1 MPPQSARAWLL
12 LLALLAAVNV
22 MRFVRLDADF
32 PPGVTTSRT
41 LYTDEGIYS
50 ANGARI
56 GTGQSWYIPRE
67 MNVIIDLPVVP
78 ALQGVAFRIFGPSLV
93 AARGLVAVMSLVLIG
108 AAVGVTAMNVSMTC
122 SALVAIALSLDFLLF
137 SYSRLA
143 IFDVIMTTIMT
154 LAFVLASSFRARY
167 VAIGAVVAGAL
178 LGVAALTKT
187 TALCGLPALAYFCS
201 TRVTDRRR
209 KWQLAGLASTSCALV
224 VLGYNALAWLAY
236 PVDYTHFYWDQALN
250 GRLPLSLPGLAKN
263 LAAAVIDTVRF
274 EPALALIAFV
284 TTAALLKSSERFRAN
299 VLVRT
304 SVLWVLAFFAMLS
317 LSSYQPSRY
326 FVAVVVPLV
335 ILCGAAVEHIGDVL
349 SPRLPV
355 VAARA
360 AIVGGLLAYNAVL
373 IVDYFQHPA
382 YTFQRM
388 AREVADIVNVN
399 ATGQRPGVLLGDMAA
414 SVSLESRVAAISMD
428 YGTGDLAARIARD
441 CPTHFITLQTPSEDE
456 DRALS
461 PYYVVEPV
469 KKWDVFENYYE
480 HRQVRLSRLRPRA
493 GRLPSCPASP

>member
-1 MPPQSARAWLL
+1 MPPKPARAWLL

-22 MRFVRLDADF
+22 VRFVRLDADF

-41 LYTDEGIYS
+41 LYTDEGMYS

-67 MNVIIDLPVVP
+67 MNAIIDLPVVP
-78 ALQGVAFRIFGPSLV
+78 ILQGAVFRIFGTSLV

-108 AAVGVTAMNVSMTC
+108 AAVALTAMNASMTC
-122 SALVAIALSLDFLLF
+122 AALVAIVLSLDFLLF

-143 IFDVIMTTIMT
+143 VFDVIMTTIMT
-154 LAFVLASSFRARY
+154 LAFAAASSFRARH
-167 VAIGAVVAGAL
+167 VASAAGVAGAL

-187 TALCGLPALAYFCS
+187 TALCGLPALAYLCS
-201 TRVTDRRR
+201 TRVIDSRR
-209 KWQLAGLASTSCALV
+209 KWKLAGLTSGVCALV
-224 VLGYNALAWLAY
+224 VLSYNSLAKLAY
-236 PVDYTHFYWDQALN
+236 PADYDNFYRMAA
-250 GRLPLSLPGLAKN
+250 GRLPGGLPRLAKN
-263 LAAAVIDTVRF
+263 LGAAVFDTVRF
-274 EPALALIAFV
+274 DPALALIAVV
-284 TTAALLKSSERFRAN
+284 TTGALMKSSAGFRAN

-304 SVLWVLAFFAMLS
+304 SVLWVLAFLAMQS

-335 ILCGAAVEHIGDVL
+335 ILCSIAVEHLGDVL
-349 SPRLPV
+349 PQRLPI

-360 AIVGGLLAYNAVL
+360 AIVGGLLVYNAVL
-373 IVDYFQHPA
+373 IADYFRHPA
-382 YTFQRM
+382 YTFERM
-388 AREVADIVNVN
+388 AREVGDIVRVN
-399 ATGQRPGVLLGDMAA
+399 DSGRRPGVLLGDMAP
-414 SVSLESRVAAISMD
+414 SVSLHTGVTAISMG
-428 YGTGDLAARIARD
+428 YGTVDLAARIAQD

-469 KKWDVFENYYE
+469 KEWDVFENYYE